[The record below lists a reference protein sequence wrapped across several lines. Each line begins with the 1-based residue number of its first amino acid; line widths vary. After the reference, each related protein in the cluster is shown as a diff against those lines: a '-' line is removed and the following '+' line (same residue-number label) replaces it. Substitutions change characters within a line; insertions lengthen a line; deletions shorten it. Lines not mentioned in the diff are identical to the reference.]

1 MRQQSIMIKKFSLTR
16 LHLSLRALLQQ
27 QPASKKRFSFTPYL
41 FLAPALL
48 VIAVFILYPIIA
60 VVYYSFTEYN
70 IVTPPVWVGLR
81 NYQQLVQDDVF
92 WLALKNS
99 FIYLLVTPILI
110 FLCIILAIIVN
121 RKLPGINAFR
131 ALYYIPVISGSVAVG
146 ISWRLML
153 DTNGLLN
160 SLLLSLDL
168 IKEPVQ
174 WLAEPRFSLPI
185 AMVLTIWMGLGYYMM
200 VFLAGLQT
208 ISEELYDAA
217 MIDGCN
223 AWQKHWYISLPGL
236 RPQITFVAVISSLA
250 ALEVF
255 NEIFILYGPGGGLLN
270 SAVTM
275 VFYLWRQAFR
285 LQNAGMAS
293 AIAMV
298 LLVITLAFS
307 IFNIRT
313 LERGTEEE

>member
-1 MRQQSIMIKKFSLTR
+1 MTKKISLV
-16 LHLSLRALLQQ
+16 
-27 QPASKKRFSFTPYL
+27 PYL
-41 FLAPALL
+41 FLTPALIL
-48 VIAVFILYPIIA
+48 IAVFILYPIIA
-60 VVYYSFTEYN
+60 VVYYSFTDYS

-81 NYQQLVQDDVF
+81 NFQQLWHDDVF
-92 WLALKNS
+92 WQALKNS
-99 FIYLLVTPILI
+99 FIYLLVTPTLI

-160 SLLLSLDL
+160 ALLLSVGF
-168 IKEPVQ
+168 IKEPIQ
-174 WLAEPRFSLPI
+174 WLAEPAYSLLI
-185 AMVLTIWMGLGYYMM
+185 AMLLTTWMGLGYYMM
-200 VFLAGLQT
+200 VFLAGLQN
-208 ISEELYDAA
+208 ISDELYDAA
-217 MIDGCN
+217 VMDGCN
-223 AWQKHWYISLPGL
+223 NWQKHWFVSLPGL

-255 NEIFILYGPGGGLLN
+255 NEVFILYGSLGGILN

-275 VFYLWRQAFR
+275 VFYLWRQAFK
-285 LQNAGMAS
+285 LHHAGMAS

-298 LLVITLAFS
+298 LLVITLVFS
-307 IFNIRT
+307 IINIRA
-313 LERGTEEE
+313 LDRGTEEQA